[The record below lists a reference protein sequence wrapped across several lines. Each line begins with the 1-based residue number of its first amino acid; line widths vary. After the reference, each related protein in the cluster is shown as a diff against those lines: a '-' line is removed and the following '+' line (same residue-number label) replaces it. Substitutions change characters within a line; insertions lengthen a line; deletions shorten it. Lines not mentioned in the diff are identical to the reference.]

1 MLNIDNTGFGSE
13 YIFVPQNRHFT
24 LTHTPYLETVEL
36 FKIGEG
42 LMIKC
47 KCVIKSNGKDI
58 IIPNNFDIGSEIL
71 IVYRYELGNFTIV
84 SSNWDGKIET
94 ITVKTENKFKREDKQ
109 MTKSDLKT
117 GMRVILRNGREY
129 TVALNTCYGDLL
141 LSDDGTYCDMNYNDD
156 LLYYGYC
163 SLDITDIY
171 KPTKTNHMNSKNRW
185 EPIWRRNLV
194 DEISL
199 QEAVDML
206 KKVTGKNIKI
216 VIQ

>member
-1 MLNIDNTGFGSE
+1 
-13 YIFVPQNRHFT
+13 
-24 LTHTPYLETVEL
+24 
-36 FKIGEG
+36 
-42 LMIKC
+42 MIKTYDVDIFERLKVPENRIYDLMGIPISGRVQVYAINE
-47 KCVIKSNGKDI
+47 KCNRISITSVENI
-58 IIPNNFDIGSEIL
+58 NNFIYIPDEFEIGSEI
-71 IVYRYELGNFTIV
+71 E
-84 SSNWDGKIET
+84 IEYSYY
-94 ITVKTENKFKREDKQ
+94 TEGDEEKQ

-117 GMRVILRNGREY
+117 GMKVILRNGREY
-129 TVALNTCYGDLL
+129 TIALNTCYGDLL
-141 LSDDGTYCDMNYNDD
+141 LSDEGTYCDMNYNDD

-185 EPIWRRNLV
+185 EPIWKRNLV

-216 VIQ
+216 IIQ